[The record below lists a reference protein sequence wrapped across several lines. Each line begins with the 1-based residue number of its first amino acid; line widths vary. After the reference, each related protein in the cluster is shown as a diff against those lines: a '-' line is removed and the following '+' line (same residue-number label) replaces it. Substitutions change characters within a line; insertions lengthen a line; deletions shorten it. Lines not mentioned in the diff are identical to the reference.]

1 MNLKKLKEENLK
13 IILIYLKVRRTLKKH
28 FVSQSQ
34 IFYCVD
40 IMIFFFFLRFKY
52 IICKNLIFFVFS
64 NYFDISISKINFKK

>member
-40 IMIFFFFLRFKY
+40 IMIFFFFAFQIY
-52 IICKNLIFFVFS
+52 NL
-64 NYFDISISKINFKK
+64 